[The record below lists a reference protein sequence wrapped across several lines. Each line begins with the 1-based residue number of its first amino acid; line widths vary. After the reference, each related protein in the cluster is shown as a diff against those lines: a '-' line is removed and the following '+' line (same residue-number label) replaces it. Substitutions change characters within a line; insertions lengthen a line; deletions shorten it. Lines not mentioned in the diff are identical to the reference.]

1 MNKSSFIIEAA
12 ECPDNLFVGKT
23 FNVLLNLED
32 FIYLDD
38 QKDGNKE
45 WCNVICKK
53 DKKYFVSLKEAERIA
68 KELSA
73 QY

>member
-1 MNKSSFIIEAA
+1 MDKSHFVIEAA
-12 ECPDNLFVGKT
+12 ESPDNLFVGKT
-23 FNVLLNLED
+23 FSVLLNLED

-38 QKDGNKE
+38 QRDGHKE

-53 DKKYFVSLKEAERIA
+53 DKTYFVTLKEAERIA

-73 QY
+73 QH